1 MGEKSMLQLNNKSNF
16 TDKFLTK
23 LLENGFDFMKEKE
36 LKIYILYLLLEDGQ
50 FVNGDGDIDFHE
62 VSLILKISETKVRNL
77 IYEVELKYRDNRSFV
92 EQLISIIDK
101 GKYEVSEDKIK
112 FAVHNPLVKQY
123 FEYEIRKLDG
133 VSDGSFA
140 KHIVTISKSTFEKL
154 LLKLYGDSTKADK
167 IIATLPENIKESI
180 TDKESLIKEFVREF
194 GKSFSNT
201 SGERSANL
209 LFDFI
214 DSVSL
219 LKRLF
224 SDD

>member
-1 MGEKSMLQLNNKSNF
+1 MINLNNKPNF
-16 TDKFLTK
+16 TDKFLAK

-77 IYEVELKYRDNRSFV
+77 IYEVELKYRYNRNFV
-92 EQLISIIDK
+92 EQLIFIIDT

-123 FEYEIRKLDG
+123 FEYEIRKLG
-133 VSDGSFA
+133 GISDGSFA
-140 KHIVTISKSTFEKL
+140 KHIVTISDKTFEKL
-154 LLKLYGDSTKADK
+154 LLNLYGDSTKAEK
-167 IIATLPENIKESI
+167 IISGLPEHLQQKV

-209 LFDFI
+209 LFDVI
-214 DSVSL
+214 DPVSL
-219 LKRLF
+219 LKKLF

>member
-1 MGEKSMLQLNNKSNF
+1 MLNINNKSNF

-50 FVNGDGDIDFHE
+50 FVNSDGEIDYHE
-62 VSLILKISETKVRNL
+62 ISLELKISETKVRNF
-77 IYEVELKYRDNRSFV
+77 IYEVELKYRNNHNFI
-92 EQLISIIDK
+92 EQLINIIEK
-101 GKYEVSEDKIK
+101 GKYEASDGKIK

-140 KHIVTISKSTFEKL
+140 KHIVTISSETFEKL
-154 LLKLYGDSTKADK
+154 LLKLYGNSTKADQ
-167 IIATLPENIKESI
+167 IISELPEHLQQKV
-180 TDKESLIKEFVREF
+180 TDKESLIKEFVKEF
-194 GKSFSNT
+194 GKNFSST

-209 LFDFI
+209 LFDVI
-214 DSVSL
+214 DPVSL

-224 SDD
+224 K

>member
-1 MGEKSMLQLNNKSNF
+1 MLNITNKPNF
-16 TDKFLTK
+16 TDKFLEK

-50 FVNGDGDIDFHE
+50 FVNNDGDIDYHE
-62 VSLILKISETKVRNL
+62 ISLELKISETKVRNL
-77 IYEVELKYRDNRSFV
+77 VYEVELKYRANHNFV
-92 EQLISIIDK
+92 EQLISIIEK
-101 GKYEVSEDKIK
+101 GKYEVTDDRVK

-140 KHIVTISKSTFEKL
+140 KHIVTISSETFEKL
-154 LLKLYGDSTKADK
+154 LLKLYGNSIKADQ
-167 IIATLPENIKESI
+167 IISSLPENLKEKV

-194 GKSFSNT
+194 GKSFSST

-209 LFDFI
+209 LFDVI
-214 DSVSL
+214 DPVSL

-224 SDD
+224 E

>member
-1 MGEKSMLQLNNKSNF
+1 MIQLKDKVNF
-16 TDKFLTK
+16 AENFISK

-50 FVNGDGDIDFHE
+50 FINSDGDIDFHE
-62 VSLILKISETKVRNL
+62 ISLELKISETKVRNL
-77 IYEVELKYRDNRSFV
+77 IYEVELKYRDNHNFI
-92 EQLISIIDK
+92 EQLISIIEK
-101 GKYEVSEDKIK
+101 GKYEVSDDKIK

-140 KHIVTISKSTFEKL
+140 KHIVAISSDTFEKL
-154 LLKLYGDSTKADK
+154 LLKLYGNSDKATE
-167 IIATLPENIKESI
+167 IINELPENLQENI
-180 TDKESLIKEFVREF
+180 TNQEGLIKEFVREF

-201 SGERSANL
+201 SGERCANL
-209 LFDFI
+209 LFDVI
-214 DSVSL
+214 DPVSL

-224 SDD
+224 ENG

>member
-1 MGEKSMLQLNNKSNF
+1 MLNLNNKSNF

-50 FVNGDGDIDFHE
+50 FVNSDGDIDFHE

-77 IYEVELKYRDNRSFV
+77 IYEVELKYRDNHNFI
-92 EQLISIIDK
+92 EQLINIIEK
-101 GKYEVSEDKIK
+101 GKYEASEGKIK

-140 KHIVTISKSTFEKL
+140 KHIVTISDKTFEKL
-154 LLKLYGDSTKADK
+154 LLKLYGNSTKADQ
-167 IIATLPENIKESI
+167 IISGFPEHLQQKV

-194 GKSFSNT
+194 GKSFSST
-201 SGERSANL
+201 SGERSANF
-209 LFDFI
+209 LFDVI
-214 DSVSL
+214 DPVSL